1 MLIDTTHDNM
11 EESNQ
16 KYINFQTKFDDVNTN
31 IKNKIEEEESEI
43 IIINET
49 KKI

>member
-1 MLIDTTHDNM
+1 MIIWK
-11 EESNQ
+11 NQ
-16 KYINFQTKFDDVNTN
+16 IKSINFQNKFDDVNTN
-31 IKNKIEEEESEI
+31 IKNKIEEESEI

>member
-16 KYINFQTKFDDVNTN
+16 KYINFQNKFDDVNTN
-31 IKNKIEEEESEI
+31 IKNKIEEESEI